1 MSSTSHSGHISEA
14 ATPAS
19 ASVDERALL
28 LLGILRGQSQHG
40 YQINELIERD
50 LAHVTDMKKPT
61 AYALLD
67 RLEQSGAVSVHIE
80 REGARPPRK
89 VYAITPAGEAR
100 FLELLRANLAAADR
114 ATSAGDVGLMF
125 LDALPREEAL
135 ELLRQRLARL
145 DAQITLYEQSPQHG
159 LGLGVDLTVERHLAL
174 LRADR
179 AWRAGALERLTQSA
193 Q

>member
-1 MSSTSHSGHISEA
+1 MTSKL
-14 ATPAS
+14 TPLNGPTGSHAS
-19 ASVDERALL
+19 AASGLDERALL

-67 RLEQSGAVSVHIE
+67 RLEQSGAISVHTE

-89 VYAITPAGEAR
+89 VYAITPAGEER
-100 FLELLRANLAAADR
+100 FLTLLRANLAAADR
-114 ATSAGDVGLMF
+114 DASPSDIGLMF
-125 LDALPREEAL
+125 LDALPRAEAL
-135 ELLRQRLARL
+135 ALLRQRLAQL
-145 DAQITLYEQSPQHG
+145 NEQIAVYARSPQHG
-159 LGLGVDLTVERHLAL
+159 LGLGIDLTIERHLAL

-179 AWRAGALERLTQSA
+179 DWLASALERLAAS
-193 Q
+193 

>member
-1 MSSTSHSGHISEA
+1 MIASSGNAPGATS
-14 ATPAS
+14 AT
-19 ASVDERALL
+19 SVDERALL

-89 VYAITPAGEAR
+89 VYAITPAGERR
-100 FLELLRANLAAADR
+100 FLDLLRANLAEADR
-114 ATSAGDVGLMF
+114 VTSAGDVGLMF
-125 LDALPREEAL
+125 LDALPRQEGV
-135 ELLRQRLARL
+135 ELLGRRLAHL
-145 DAQITLYEQSPQHG
+145 DEQITLYERTPQHG
-159 LGLGVDLTVERHLAL
+159 LGLGVDLTVERQLTL

-179 AWRAGALERLTQSA
+179 DWLAGALERLA
-193 Q
+193 RL

>member
-1 MSSTSHSGHISEA
+1 MTNSTDNAHS
-14 ATPAS
+14 PANS
-19 ASVDERALL
+19 IDERVLL

-67 RLEQSGAVSVHIE
+67 RLEQSGAVSVHTE

-89 VYAITPAGEAR
+89 VYAITPVGEAR
-100 FLELLRANLAAADR
+100 FMGLLRANLAEADR
-114 ATSAGDVGLMF
+114 VTTAGDIGLMF
-125 LDALPREEAL
+125 LDALPREEGL
-135 ELLRQRLARL
+135 DLLRRRLARI
-145 DAQITLYEQSPQHG
+145 DERIVLYEQAPHHSM
-159 LGLGVDLTVERHLAL
+159 GLGVTLTIERHLAL

-179 AWRAGALERLTQSA
+179 AWLEGALERLA
-193 Q
+193 APAF

>member
-1 MSSTSHSGHISEA
+1 MMSSTSHASSTA
-14 ATPAS
+14 ATS
-19 ASVDERALL
+19 AAGVDERALL

-67 RLEQSGAVSVHIE
+67 RLEQSGAVSVHVE

-89 VYAITPAGEAR
+89 VYAITPVGEAR
-100 FLELLRANLAAADR
+100 FLELLRANLAEADR
-114 ATSAGDVGLMF
+114 VTSAGDVGLMF
-125 LDALPREEAL
+125 LDALPRAEGL
-135 ELLRQRLARL
+135 ELLRGRLARL
-145 DAQITLYEQSPQHG
+145 DMQIALYEQSPHHG
-159 LGLGVDLTVERHLAL
+159 LGLGVDLTVERQLAL

-179 AWRAGALERLTQSA
+179 AWLAGALERLA
-193 Q
+193 AL

>member
-1 MSSTSHSGHISEA
+1 MDPTSHASSTA
-14 ATPAS
+14 ATTATGI
-19 ASVDERALL
+19 DERALL

-67 RLEQSGAVSVHIE
+67 RLEQSGAVSVHTE

-100 FLELLRANLAAADR
+100 FLELLRANLAEADR
-114 ATSAGDVGLMF
+114 VASAGDVGLMF
-125 LDALPREEAL
+125 LDALPREEGL
-135 ELLRQRLARL
+135 ELLRSRLARL
-145 DAQITLYEQSPQHG
+145 DAQITLYEQSPHHG
-159 LGLGVDLTVERHLAL
+159 LGLGVDLTVERQLAL

-179 AWRAGALERLTQSA
+179 LWLASALERLA
-193 Q
+193 AL

>member
-1 MSSTSHSGHISEA
+1 MSSTSHTSHISEA

-100 FLELLRANLAAADR
+100 FLELLRANLAEADR
-114 ATSAGDVGLMF
+114 VTSAGDVGLMF

-135 ELLRQRLARL
+135 GLLRSRLARL
-145 DAQITLYEQSPQHG
+145 DEQIALYEKAPHHD
-159 LGLGVDLTVERHLAL
+159 LGLGVTLTIERHLAL

-179 AWRAGALERLTQSA
+179 AWLAGALERLAQSA